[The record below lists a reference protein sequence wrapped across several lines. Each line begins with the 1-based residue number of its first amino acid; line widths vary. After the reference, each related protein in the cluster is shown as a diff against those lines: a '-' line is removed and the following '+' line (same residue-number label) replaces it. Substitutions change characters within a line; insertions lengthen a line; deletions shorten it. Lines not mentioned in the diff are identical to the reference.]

1 MTAESRD
8 RSHNGNWVE
17 RRTKEKSQ
25 EGEPARGTKKEE
37 PKEEQRRKK
46 PPASIEGKMIL
57 AGGKLKA
64 GRSLEVVGDADG
76 GGEDTVV

>member
-25 EGEPARGTKKEE
+25 EGEPARGTKGKEPKRRGTNKEE
-37 PKEEQRRKK
+37 PRKRK
-46 PPASIEGKMIL
+46 NHPPVSRGI
-57 AGGKLKA
+57 
-64 GRSLEVVGDADG
+64 
-76 GGEDTVV
+76 

>member
-17 RRTKEKSQ
+17 KRTKEKSQ

-37 PKEEQRRKK
+37 PKEEPNKEK
-46 PPASIEGKMIL
+46 PPASIERKLIL
-57 AGGKLKA
+57 AGGKILRL
-64 GRSLEVVGDADG
+64 RSE
-76 GGEDTVV
+76 

>member
-25 EGEPARGTKKEE
+25 EGEPARGSKEKEPKRGTNKEE
-37 PKEEQRRKK
+37 PNKEK
-46 PPASIEGKMIL
+46 PPTSIEGKLIL
-57 AGGKLKA
+57 AGGKILRL
-64 GRSLEVVGDADG
+64 RSE
-76 GGEDTVV
+76 

>member
-25 EGEPARGTKKEE
+25 EGEPARGTKEKE
-37 PKEEQRRKK
+37 PKRGTKQRGTKQRKTKKKKK
-46 PPASIEGKMIL
+46 PPASIEGNLIL
-57 AGGKLKA
+57 AGGKILRL
-64 GRSLEVVGDADG
+64 RSE
-76 GGEDTVV
+76 

>member
-25 EGEPARGTKKEE
+25 EGKPARGSKEKE
-37 PKEEQRRKK
+37 PKRGTNKEEQTKKK
-46 PPASIEGKMIL
+46 PPASIEGKLIL
-57 AGGKLKA
+57 AGGKIFRL
-64 GRSLEVVGDADG
+64 RSE
-76 GGEDTVV
+76 